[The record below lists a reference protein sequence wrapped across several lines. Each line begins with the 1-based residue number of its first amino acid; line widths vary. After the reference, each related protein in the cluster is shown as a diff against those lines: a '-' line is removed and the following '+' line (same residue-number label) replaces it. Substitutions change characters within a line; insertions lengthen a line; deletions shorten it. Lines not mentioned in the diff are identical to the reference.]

1 MKTILKKTILPNP
14 KFRIVSRNNNFVPQ
28 EFIGIW
34 KVGLYADIS
43 KQFNY
48 SGWIP
53 YQFEHENMAEAEL
66 VIERRKKQFKN
77 KNYAVKPYLKT

>member
-1 MKTILKKTILPNP
+1 MISSNS
-14 KFRIVSRNNNFVPQ
+14 KFRIIFRGNKFVPQ

-43 KQFNY
+43 KQFNC

-53 YQFEHENMAEAEL
+53 FQFEHENIAEAEL
-66 VIERRKKQFKN
+66 VIERRKKQFKH
-77 KNYAVKPYLKT
+77 KIYTVKPYLRT